1 VKRSRTFSNSNS
13 RWYCWISAFL
23 GSVRML
29 ELMYNLPTQRKLRDF
44 LVTVEMVR
52 SREINWNLLEKA
64 G

>member
-1 VKRSRTFSNSNS
+1 M
-13 RWYCWISAFL
+13 IL
-23 GSVRML
+23 EDLML
-29 ELMYNLPTQRKLRDF
+29 ELMYNLPAQRKLRDF

>member
-1 VKRSRTFSNSNS
+1 MLSQPD
-13 RWYCWISAFL
+13 
-23 GSVRML
+23 SVLNDSVHADQML
-29 ELMYNLPTQRKLRDF
+29 ELMYNLPAQGKLRDF